1 MRSWSNKGQIRLAI
15 YALASGV
22 VAFATLAHVLQSRAQ
37 DWPATFTS
45 GMTHCVATG
54 GSCSVCGPGITFGCT
69 SGIPAMVRRCLPAG
83 GCGLQHLEFQLRP
96 AVYLRKRSSN
106 HDQLSNA
113 FDMQL
118 VRRRIAVPKTSLGIE
133 RGFRS

>member
-69 SGIPAMVRRCLPAG
+69 SGIPAQWSVGACQQGGAG
-83 GCGLQHLEFQLRP
+83 CSTSNFNCGPQYTAQAELQP
-96 AVYLRKRSSN
+96 
-106 HDQLSNA
+106 
-113 FDMQL
+113 
-118 VRRRIAVPKTSLGIE
+118 
-133 RGFRS
+133 